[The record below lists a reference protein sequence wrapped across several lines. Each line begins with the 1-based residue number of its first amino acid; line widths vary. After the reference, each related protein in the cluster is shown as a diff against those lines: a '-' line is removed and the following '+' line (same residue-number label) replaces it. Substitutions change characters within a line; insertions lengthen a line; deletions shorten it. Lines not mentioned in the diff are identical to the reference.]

1 MVGARKIQALG
12 HDPHTNITIIDN
24 TRIPLFQDFMF
35 RGNMQN
41 NQLIEEI
48 NPHTAK
54 LNSC

>member
-12 HDPHTNITIIDN
+12 HIQTSQSLIIY

-41 NQLIEEI
+41 IQLRRSTHIRQ
-48 NPHTAK
+48 NLVPVK
-54 LNSC
+54 